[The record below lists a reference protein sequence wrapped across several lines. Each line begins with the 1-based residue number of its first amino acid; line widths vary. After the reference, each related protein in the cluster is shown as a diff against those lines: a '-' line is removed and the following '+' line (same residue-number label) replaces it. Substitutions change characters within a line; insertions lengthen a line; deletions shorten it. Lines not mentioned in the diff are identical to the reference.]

1 VNAFGSF
8 ARAVNRFVASP
19 AATFAAF
26 LIVAGWALCGPS
38 FHYSDGWQLFI
49 NTGTTIV
56 TFLMVFV
63 LNNAQ
68 SRDTSAMNAKL
79 DSLILAVEA
88 ADNRLIGLELKSDAD
103 AKVLTNEIL
112 TRAADAEERALTV
125 NAPLERPSVRGNGRL
140 DGRAGTGSYPAEELG

>member
-1 VNAFGSF
+1 MNQFGAF
-8 ARAVNRFVASP
+8 ARTVNRFVASP

-26 LIVAGWALCGPS
+26 VVVLVWAACGPA
-38 FHYSDGWQLFI
+38 FHYSDGWQLVI

-79 DSLILAVEA
+79 DNLIMALEK
-88 ADNRLIGLELKSDAD
+88 ADNRLIGLEFKTDTD
-103 AKVLTNEIL
+103 AKALTDEL
-112 TRAADAEERALTV
+112 QAVAADVSDVVGATQAKM
-125 NAPLERPSVRGNGRL
+125 A
-140 DGRAGTGSYPAEELG
+140 

>member
-1 VNAFGSF
+1 MNSFGAF
-8 ARAVNRFVASP
+8 ARSVNHFVASP

-26 LIVAGWALCGPS
+26 MVVAGWALCGPA
-38 FHYSDGWQLFI
+38 FHYSDGWQLVI

-68 SRDTSAMNAKL
+68 SRDTSAINAKL

-88 ADNRLIGLELKSDAD
+88 ADNRLIGLESKPDAD
-103 AKVLTNEIL
+103 AKLLTDEL
-112 TRAADAEERALTV
+112 LVRAADVMETIDAR
-125 NAPLERPSVRGNGRL
+125 S
-140 DGRAGTGSYPAEELG
+140 